1 MAPKLMI
8 LTGAP
13 DSSSLDWNVSN
24 LLNDFVEPIARFA
37 GVFEPRRTA
46 TTEAGAVS
54 VLDLPVW
61 RSLPLDRPNLH
72 TGFSQLH
79 AVGADYHGNGDFFTT
94 VSESFG
100 TSRDASELDDATRS
114 FLSEFYDHTLA
125 VHEDIPS
132 SQLPAASLSAYDE
145 SSFTSSLDT
154 RTSRGGSFGQST
166 SFGHQEGTL
175 TLGHAHLSDLE
186 DLPTAAHVKK
196 LHPQTMSVNLIV
208 GIISIAEPR
217 TVRTRWGSSK
227 SLVELLVGDDTKTGF
242 TITFWLTDGAAGAST
257 DQAVKSLRKQ
267 DIVLLR
273 NVGLS
278 EFKDKVHGHS
288 LRKGLTKVDL
298 LYRRRLDKDDSGGI
312 YTSRQLDSART
323 NHPQLFKT
331 KRVREWV
338 LQFVGGGTAQPRGKR
353 QKARARWE
361 MPPDDT
367 Q

>member
-8 LTGAP
+8 LAGAP
-13 DSSSLDWNVSN
+13 DSSSLDWDASN
-24 LLNDFVEPIARFA
+24 LLNDFVEPVARFA
-37 GVFEPRRTA
+37 GVLEPRRTA
-46 TTEAGAVS
+46 GTEAGAVS
-54 VLDLPVW
+54 MLDLPVW
-61 RSLPLDRPNLH
+61 RSLPLDRPSLH

-79 AVGADYHGNGDFFTT
+79 AVGAEYRGNGDFFTT

-100 TSRDASELDDATRS
+100 TSHDASDLDDATRS
-114 FLSEFYDHTLA
+114 FLSEFYDHSLA

-132 SQLPAASLSAYDE
+132 SQLPAASLSARDE
-145 SSFTSSLDT
+145 SSFTSSPAT
-154 RTSRGGSFGQST
+154 STSRGDSFGNST
-166 SFGHQEGTL
+166 SFGHQDN
-175 TLGHAHLSDLE
+175 TLGLDQAHLSDLE

-227 SLVELLVGDDTKTGF
+227 TLVELLVGDETKTGF
-242 TITFWLTDGAAGAST
+242 TITFWLADGAAGASA
-257 DQAVKSLRKQ
+257 DQAVRSLRKQ

-298 LYRRRLDKDDSGGI
+298 LHRQRLDSDDSGGF

-323 NHPQLFKT
+323 SHPQLFKT

-338 LQFVGGGTAQPRGKR
+338 LRFVGGGTAQPGGKR
-353 QKARARWE
+353 EKAKARWE